1 MKNIKLLF
9 SLILCIFSI
18 SCNTP
23 SNPGSK
29 ESMAPFAQEPVF
41 ARAAK
46 FAAPAAAA
54 DQAMAVNNEAVPEQ
68 AQTSPSS
75 GPKKIIKDG
84 RISIKTNDIVLG
96 KKNVDALV
104 KQFNGYYDNEELQN
118 DDRNTSYDLKIRVP
132 AKNFEELVAAIE
144 SGKDE
149 IINKSIHSRDVTGEY
164 IDIESR
170 INSKREYLKRYKE
183 LLAKANTVKDILEIQ
198 ENIRNL
204 QEEIESREKQ
214 LKYLS
219 DQVDFSTLDIN
230 LFKLKEYTYKPV
242 QEDKFLERIKKSV
255 SNGWSSFVSLVLWI
269 ISKWPYLLLIV
280 AIYLI
285 YKNKKKKQKNS
296 KAVEQS

>member
-1 MKNIKLLF
+1 
-9 SLILCIFSI
+9 
-18 SCNTP
+18 
-23 SNPGSK
+23 
-29 ESMAPFAQEPVF
+29 MAPFAQEPVF

-46 FAAPAAAA
+46 FAAPAASA
-54 DQAMAVNNEAVPEQ
+54 DQMVSSSNEPSTEQ
-68 AQTSPSS
+68 TQAITTNS
-75 GPKKIIKDG
+75 PKKIIKDG
-84 RISIKTNDIVLG
+84 RMSIKTNDIALG
-96 KKNVDALV
+96 KKNADALV

-132 AKNFEELVAAIE
+132 AQNFEGLVAAIE

-219 DQVDFSTLDIN
+219 DQVDFSTLDIH

-242 QEDKFLERIKKSV
+242 QEDKFIERIKKSV

-285 YKNKKKKQKNS
+285 YKNKKKKLKNS
-296 KAVEQS
+296 KTVEQS